1 MAPIIATHAVPC
13 YYLTTIKFLLTN
25 KSTFGMCILANDKQ
39 FANFAKV
46 SPTRIFRYKVIHTYN
61 MSKFVYIFVD
71 IVNTLGL

>member
-46 SPTRIFRYKVIHTYN
+46 SPTRILRHKVIHTYN
-61 MSKFVYIFVD
+61 KIVYIFVD